1 MPAIARKIDPA
12 TGDRPVDRA
21 RRSFAR
27 ALTPAPAVVQNALR
41 TPLGREIR
49 KAFVA
54 PPGAARDRTYGVQ
67 RVDNA
72 APNAAAVWRLAVLR
86 ALSRWIRSGFLRDVE
101 VESTVTSLRTG
112 GAALSYTVTFKGRDG
127 RRQSFSSPRV

>member
-27 ALTPAPAVVQNALR
+27 ALTPELAVVQNVLR
-41 TPLGREIR
+41 TPLGS
-49 KAFVA
+49 
-54 PPGAARDRTYGVQ
+54 AARDRTYGVQ